1 MGFTGWSANPF
12 GVRRRP
18 PGLDCNHKEL
28 NRTNNNYLNL
38 EWLTRQKNIQESYHL
53 NKNRRSSAPKMSK
66 PVYGRK
72 YKTNDMWLEYSSLNE
87 AARKPNLYKG
97 KKAKQEPT
105 NSS

>member
-1 MGFTGWSANPF
+1 
-12 GVRRRP
+12 
-18 PGLDCNHKEL
+18 
-28 NRTNNNYLNL
+28 
-38 EWLTRQKNIQESYHL
+38 
-53 NKNRRSSAPKMSK
+53 MSK

-105 NSS
+105 NSSWNSKNKNFFHLEGSKHFYNYFLQNPHRHEHHEY